1 LTAGRAIRAP
11 FFAAFLLA
19 GCAGLPP
26 LEPVAPTMALPP
38 APETAVGR
46 SIAEQ
51 VAANGDAAAGQ
62 SGVRALGQAGE
73 AFAARMLLAATAG
86 SSIDAQYYIW
96 HPDQTGLLL
105 FEALWNAA
113 ERGVRVRLLLDDNG
127 TKGLDPTLTALDTHP
142 NIDVRLYNPLV
153 HRGMRSLNY
162 VTDFTRAN
170 RRMHNKS
177 FTVDNQATVV
187 GGRNVG
193 NEYFGAKS
201 EVAFS
206 DLDVLAVGAVVPQVS
221 AIFDRFWNSPS
232 AYPVTRI
239 LDAAGPDAVEA
250 MKNRFHENRSDPAA
264 VQYLE
269 TLKASSEIQALIDG
283 KIRFDWS
290 LVQAYSDDP
299 GKTLT
304 KKPRRDQLLI
314 PAVAAAMGTPD
325 VSFDLVSPYFV
336 PREEGVR
343 LLAGFKGEGATVR
356 VLTNSL
362 AATDV
367 AAVHAG
373 YKTERR
379 KLLRAGIE
387 LYELK
392 PDAATG
398 PTKSSGIAFDSSS
411 SLHAKTFAV
420 DGKTIFVGSFNF
432 DPRSFLLNTEMG
444 LVIHSPKLAGG
455 LATSFDKLV
464 AARAYRVRLSPE
476 DGDIEWVETT
486 PLGEIRHGHD
496 PETGMFRRLNAD
508 FMSILPIDWLL

>member
-1 LTAGRAIRAP
+1 LTARQARSAP
-11 FFAAFLLA
+11 LLAALLLA
-19 GCAGLPP
+19 GCASLPP

-38 APETAVGR
+38 APETALGR
-46 SIAEQ
+46 GVAKQ
-51 VAANGDAAAGQ
+51 LAANADTAAGE

-73 AFAARMLLAATAG
+73 AFAARMLLAASAG

-105 FEALWNAA
+105 FEALWAAA

-127 TKGLDPTLTALDTHP
+127 TKGLDPTLTALDSHP
-142 NIDVRLYNPLV
+142 NIDVRLYNPLM
-153 HRGMRSLNY
+153 HRSLRSLNY
-162 VTDFTRAN
+162 LTDFTRAN

-193 NEYFGAKS
+193 NEYFGAES
-201 EVAFS
+201 EVEFS

-239 LDAAGPDAVEA
+239 LEAAGPEDVAV
-250 MKNRFHENRSDPAA
+250 MQTRFRENRADPAA
-264 VQYLE
+264 VRYLE
-269 TLKASSEIQALIDG
+269 ALRASSQIQALIEG
-283 KIRFDWS
+283 QVAFDWTQ
-290 LVQAYSDDP
+290 VHAFSDDP

-304 KKPRRDQLLI
+304 KKPGKDQLLM
-314 PAVAAAMGTPD
+314 PAVAAAMGTPKA
-325 VSFDLVSPYFV
+325 SFDLVSPYFV
-336 PREEGVR
+336 PRDEGTR
-343 LLAGFKGEGATVR
+343 LLAGFKGSGARVR

-392 PDAATG
+392 PNVATG
-398 PTKSSGIAFDSSS
+398 PTKSSGLAFDSSS

-420 DGKTIFVGSFNF
+420 DGNTIFVGSFNF
-432 DPRSFLLNTEMG
+432 DPRSLLLNTEMG
-444 LVIHSPKLAGG
+444 LVIHSPKLARG
-455 LATSFDKLV
+455 LSTTFDALV
-464 AARAYRVRLSPE
+464 PQGAYRVRLSPD
-476 DGDIEWVETT
+476 DGDIEWVEITQE
-486 PLGEIRHGHD
+486 GEIRHTHD
-496 PETGMFRRLNAD
+496 PETGWLRRLNAD

>member
-1 LTAGRAIRAP
+1 
-11 FFAAFLLA
+11 
-19 GCAGLPP
+19 
-26 LEPVAPTMALPP
+26 
-38 APETAVGR
+38 
-46 SIAEQ
+46 
-51 VAANGDAAAGQ
+51 
-62 SGVRALGQAGE
+62 
-73 AFAARMLLAATAG
+73 
-86 SSIDAQYYIW
+86 
-96 HPDQTGLLL
+96 
-105 FEALWNAA
+105 
-113 ERGVRVRLLLDDNG
+113 VRVRLLLDDNG
-127 TKGLDPTLTALDTHP
+127 TKGLDPTLTALDSHP
-142 NIDVRLYNPLV
+142 NIDVRLYNPLM
-153 HRGMRSLNY
+153 HRGLRPLNY
-162 VTDFTRAN
+162 LTDFTRAN

-193 NEYFGAKS
+193 NEYFGAES
-201 EVAFS
+201 EVEFS

-221 AIFDRFWNSPS
+221 SIFDRFWNSPS

-239 LDAAGPDAVEA
+239 LDAPGPDAVDM
-250 MKNRFHENRSDPAA
+250 MKSRFQENRADPAA
-264 VQYLE
+264 VRYLE
-269 TLKASSEIQALIDG
+269 ALKASSEIQALIDG
-283 KIRFDWS
+283 QIGFDWT
-290 LVQAYSDDP
+290 LVQAFSDDP

-304 KKPRRDQLLI
+304 KKPRQNQLLI
-314 PAVAAAMGTPD
+314 PAVAAAMGAPE

-343 LLAGFKGEGATVR
+343 LLAGFKGTGARVR

-379 KLLRAGIE
+379 KLLKAGIE
-387 LYELK
+387 LHELK

-398 PTKSSGIAFDSSS
+398 PTKSSALAFDSSS

-444 LVIHSPKLAGG
+444 LVIHSPKLARG
-455 LATSFDKLV
+455 LATSFDTLV
-464 AARAYRVRLSPE
+464 AERAYRVRLSPD

-486 PLGEIRHGHD
+486 PAGEVRHGHD
-496 PETGMFRRLNAD
+496 PETGWFRRLNAD